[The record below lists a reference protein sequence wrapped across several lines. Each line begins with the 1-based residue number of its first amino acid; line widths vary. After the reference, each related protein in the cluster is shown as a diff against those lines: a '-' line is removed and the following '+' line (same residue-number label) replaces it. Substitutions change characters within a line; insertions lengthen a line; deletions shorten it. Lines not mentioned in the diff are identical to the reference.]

1 MLQLSQITISFYT
14 PYLLVLLNSCL
25 LTKIPTE
32 KGDEQIPWP
41 SQHRTGSA
49 RSEGFYKI
57 SRKDKHKYLKN
68 TKPTTELSSTST
80 QVLKTCTCDH
90 HSTYCSAF
98 LLNANTYFSREN
110 VSPPSSHHCVLD
122 LTSGLN
128 SGACCPHSIVLV
140 TWSSLIS

>member
-1 MLQLSQITISFYT
+1 MLQLSQITISFYI

-32 KGDEQIPWP
+32 QGDEQKPWP

-57 SRKDKHKYLKN
+57 SSKDKQKYLEN
-68 TKPTTELSSTST
+68 TKLTTELSSTST
-80 QVLKTCTCDH
+80 QVLKTCSCYH

-98 LLNANTYFSREN
+98 SA
-110 VSPPSSHHCVLD
+110 
-122 LTSGLN
+122 
-128 SGACCPHSIVLV
+128 
-140 TWSSLIS
+140 